1 MQDGLNSVTN
11 LVCSVGYEASTANQ
25 RKQLNVFDSRNHLGF
40 LFFLV
45 CILASF
51 FVMSTLQCRKVHFFF
66 PMVIHPALTAWIVN
80 LA

>member
-45 CILASF
+45 LLLYSIGYCLVKSNPVRLEFSWA
-51 FVMSTLQCRKVHFFF
+51 
-66 PMVIHPALTAWIVN
+66 
-80 LA
+80 